1 MRIPSFSTT
10 VFLCCAVV
18 LCRGPVR
25 AQCVGDC
32 AGDGAV
38 TINDL
43 ILGVSIALGT
53 APVSACRAF
62 ANAEDEV
69 TISQLILGVNN
80 ALDGCPPPVATA
92 TATATATAAAATAT
106 ITATA
111 TATAPPPPSATG
123 TVTRTATASRTAT
136 VTRSAT
142 ATRTDTAAATATA
155 TATPTATGPTPTS
168 TSPVPC
174 SEDNDCP
181 VGQVC
186 VEDLCVVATPTATAT
201 ASATTTATSLGTPT
215 ATGTGGATAT
225 HTATSAPSGTA
236 TQSPSA
242 TATPSAVAT
251 ATATAPPSSTASAT
265 RTASASATPT
275 ATPTRTPTSTPT
287 HTPTVTIPPSSTP
300 LPPGLAVGGRAAFVS
315 SGLGGIQALVGAV
328 AAILKN
334 DGGAALLA
342 QSSGVGG
349 TAGVP
354 PGSVACPING
364 LTSQTCTKDQDTTVH
379 LTLAADQCVAAGPAG
394 GRAEFNGS
402 ITLDSSAS
410 MFNSCSPVL
419 FFSAAF
425 ATNGLSVQ
433 FADAQAT
440 PLYSVTADLSGTAG
454 LGLPLDQNCLVGAL
468 NLTLGGTLTSSLPNG
483 QAVSVSFIDTTVAMS
498 AITYSANCVPLAYT
512 LTLNGLASF
521 TPMQAAPLAALGGV
535 IADDSFAVTF
545 ANFVLEQDAS
555 DNPLTVQMTGGL
567 MSDCYGGLVSLETF
581 APIAVAIGDLC
592 PNAGQLDVTG
602 SGMSMATVV
611 YDDGKVLVTPAGGQ
625 QTTYPSCFAPELL
638 MCQPQ

>member
-1 MRIPSFSTT
+1 MRIPSFATT
-10 VFLCCAVV
+10 VFLCCVV
-18 LCRGPVR
+18 LLCRGPVR

-32 AGDGAV
+32 AGDGEV

-43 ILGVSIALGT
+43 ILGVNIALGA

-62 ANAEDEV
+62 ANAEGEV

-80 ALDGCPPPVATA
+80 ALNGCPPPVATA
-92 TATATATAAAATAT
+92 TATATDTAAAATAT
-106 ITATA
+106 VTATS
-111 TATAPPPPSATG
+111 TATAPPSSATS
-123 TVTRTATASRTAT
+123 TATRTPTASRTAT
-136 VTRSAT
+136 ATRTGT

-181 VGQVC
+181 VGHVC
-186 VEDLCVVATPTATAT
+186 VEHLCVVSTPTVTAT

-215 ATGTGGATAT
+215 VTVTGAATAT
-225 HTATSAPSGTA
+225 RTATAPSTATATSLA
-236 TQSPSA
+236 SA
-242 TATPSAVAT
+242 TATRSSSAT
-251 ATATAPPSSTASAT
+251 ATAT
-265 RTASASATPT
+265 RTASASATATST
-275 ATPTRTPTSTPT
+275 ATRTPTATPT

-315 SGLGGIQALVGAV
+315 SGLSGIQALVGAV

-334 DGGAALLA
+334 NSGAVVLA

-349 TAGVP
+349 IGGLP

-364 LTSQTCTKDQDTTVH
+364 STSQTCTKDMDTTVH

-402 ITLDSSAS
+402 IALDSTA
-410 MFNSCSPVL
+410 FFLNSCDPVL
-419 FFSAAF
+419 FASAAF
-425 ATNGLSVQ
+425 ATNGLSVE
-433 FADAQAT
+433 FSDAQAT
-440 PLYSVTADLSGTAG
+440 PLYSVTADLSGAAG
-454 LGLPLDQNCLVGAL
+454 LGLVPDPDCLVGAL
-468 NLTLGGTLTSSLPNG
+468 NLTLDGTLTSSLPSG
-483 QAVSVSFIDTTVAMS
+483 QAVSVSFFGTTVAMS
-498 AITYSANCVPLAYT
+498 AITYNADCVPVAYT
-512 LTLNGLASF
+512 LTFNGN
-521 TPMQAAPLAALGGV
+521 AAFSPTQGVPLAALGG
-535 IADDSFAVTF
+535 ILNENTFAVTF
-545 ANFVLEQDAS
+545 SNFVLEQDAS
-555 DNPLTVQMTGGL
+555 DNPVTVQMTGGL
-567 MSDCYGGLVSLETF
+567 ISDCYGGLVSLQTF

-611 YDDGKVLVTPAGGQ
+611 YDDGQVLVTPEGGQ